1 MIAKYA
7 NGLLRGPW
15 HAYTTENKHMH
26 AWYGKNSIIPVI
38 NDLPRQDAVGNVGH
52 IFPILGP
59 DAFNR
64 GFRQLELG
72 LGSKHG

>member
-1 MIAKYA
+1 
-7 NGLLRGPW
+7 
-15 HAYTTENKHMH
+15 MH